1 MNNNRIQKTNKKV
14 YLVTFFA
21 SIFAFSAMLI
31 MFLSSFYFREV
42 VDSDNTSIFYVIISI
57 IVLFFILN
65 LHNFVYKL
73 GKGRILIFLLLSQIF
88 LLALLVYLSVSLI
101 TAIILVLYII
111 ICNILMVVWDAI
123 LEEYSENDDTG
134 RIRGLFLTFWNLGGM
149 IAPAIGAIIVNKY
162 GFSTIFIISL
172 VLYIIIF
179 ILSLLTF
186 RKVSTQKKENQPI
199 LKLFKRMRLNKDIW
213 NIYWI
218 SLVLRIFYSVGTI
231 FFPLYLISIGL
242 SISQVG
248 IIFTATFI
256 PFVLIEYKLGVLAD
270 NKYGE
275 KEMLIIGLA
284 IMAIFMMVIYYTN
297 SNSFIFWLFLLMSVH
312 VGAAFVESM
321 SDIYFYKKIDSDDIA
336 IGNFFRSSR
345 PLAYLAGAV
354 IGGIMQ
360 MHFGF
365 KVVFLSIVIIILIGL
380 YPAIILK
387 DTNIIEK

>member
-14 YLVTFFA
+14 YLITFFA
-21 SIFAFSAMLI
+21 SIFAFSVMLI
-31 MFLSSFYFREV
+31 MFLSSFYFREII
-42 VDSDNTSIFYVIISI
+42 DSDNTSIFYVIISI
-57 IVLFFILN
+57 TVLFFILN
-65 LHNFVYKL
+65 LHKFFYKL
-73 GKGRILIFLLLSQIF
+73 GKGRVLIFLLLSQIF
-88 LLALLVYLSVSLI
+88 LLALLVYLNVSLI
-101 TAIILVLYII
+101 TAIILVLYIV
-111 ICNILMVVWDAI
+111 ICNVLMVVWDAI

-149 IAPAIGAIIVNKY
+149 IAPAIGSIIVNKY

-186 RKVSTQKKENQPI
+186 RKVSMQKKENQPI

-256 PFVLIEYKLGVLAD
+256 PFILIEYKLGVLAD

-321 SDIYFYKKIDSDDIA
+321 SDTYFYKKIDSDDIA

>member
-1 MNNNRIQKTNKKV
+1 M
-14 YLVTFFA
+14 
-21 SIFAFSAMLI
+21 
-31 MFLSSFYFREV
+31 
-42 VDSDNTSIFYVIISI
+42 
-57 IVLFFILN
+57 
-65 LHNFVYKL
+65 
-73 GKGRILIFLLLSQIF
+73 
-88 LLALLVYLSVSLI
+88 
-101 TAIILVLYII
+101 
-111 ICNILMVVWDAI
+111 
-123 LEEYSENDDTG
+123 
-134 RIRGLFLTFWNLGGM
+134 
-149 IAPAIGAIIVNKY
+149 
-162 GFSTIFIISL
+162 
-172 VLYIIIF
+172 
-179 ILSLLTF
+179 
-186 RKVSTQKKENQPI
+186 QKKENQPI

-256 PFVLIEYKLGVLAD
+256 PFILIEYKLGVLAD

-321 SDIYFYKKIDSDDIA
+321 SDTYFYKKIDSDDIA